1 MDITPRSLA
10 LLLAAL
16 VFAVSAFWMPAGPP
30 RVSLVSLG
38 LFLVAVALLL
48 ARPAPGAP
56 APSGWPWLV
65 LAALIALGVGD
76 PAAGTLSA
84 VT

>member
-1 MDITPRSLA
+1 MDLTPRSLA

-16 VFAVSAFWMPAGPP
+16 VFAVSALWTPAGPP

-48 ARPAPGAP
+48 P
-56 APSGWPWLV
+56 
-65 LAALIALGVGD
+65 
-76 PAAGTLSA
+76 
-84 VT
+84 

>member
-16 VFAVSAFWMPAGPP
+16 VFAVSAFWTPAGPP
-30 RVSLVSLG
+30 RISLVSLG

-48 ARPAPGAP
+48 PG
-56 APSGWPWLV
+56 
-65 LAALIALGVGD
+65 
-76 PAAGTLSA
+76 
-84 VT
+84 